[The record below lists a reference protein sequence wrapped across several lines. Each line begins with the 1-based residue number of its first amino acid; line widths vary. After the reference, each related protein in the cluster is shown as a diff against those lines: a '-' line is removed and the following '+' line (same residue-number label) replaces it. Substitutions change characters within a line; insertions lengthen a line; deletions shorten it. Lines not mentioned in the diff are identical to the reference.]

1 VIDIKRNYA
10 EHIVK
15 GSTFIF
21 LISVAATIIGY
32 LTRIFLAR
40 TLTPADYGLVYASL
54 SLFGVLN
61 IFRNMGFSETLRKK
75 IPEYLVKK
83 KYIKIKSSIIL
94 TFIIQFTY
102 MFAIFLLIVVLGP
115 YFSKEIFNSSKGMN
129 AIVLIALSGLVMVI
143 YNIFISAFQGLQKI
157 KLYTMLNLSV
167 YLLRFIFIIIFIPF
181 GVLALPYSY
190 VITAIIIALLS
201 FMLFRYQ
208 FPYIAKAKTRITKQF
223 SKEILY
229 FSTPLMIGY
238 VASSVVTNLDTI
250 LLSFFRSL
258 EEVAL
263 YQVALPMAN
272 ILLLVVGSIT
282 IVLMPLISELWTKKK
297 LKTIRIILGLLTK
310 ALFLII
316 IPLALVL
323 ITFPEN
329 AINML
334 FGEIYLPAVHV
345 LQILSFAMIISTLG
359 YIFSSALIGIGKPIL
374 HTKISFTIMLTNII
388 SNILLIPNFG
398 IFGAAV
404 SMVISNLIGFLL
416 LSRFSIK
423 YTGFSM
429 QWFNMAKIIA
439 GGLLM
444 LAVIS
449 IIKTMLIMNPWIEL
463 IISLLSGFLVYTLF
477 IFLTR
482 AITRDELKLLQ
493 KLNLPIPQFLIRI
506 GNRLLG

>member
-1 VIDIKRNYA
+1 VIKIKNYA

-15 GSTFIF
+15 GSTFVF
-21 LISVAATIIGY
+21 LIAILSNFIGY
-32 LTRIFLAR
+32 LIRIFLAR
-40 TLTPADYGLVYASL
+40 SLTPQDYGLVYAAL
-54 SLFGVLN
+54 SLFGLLN
-61 IFRNMGFSETLRKK
+61 IFRNMGFSDTLRKK

-83 KYIKIKSSIIL
+83 NYVKIKSSIIL

-115 YFSKEIFNSSKGMN
+115 YFSEEIFNSLKGMN
-129 AIVLIALSGLVMVI
+129 VIIFIALSGLLMVI
-143 YNIFISAFQGLQKI
+143 YNILISTFQGLQKI
-157 KLYTMLNLSV
+157 KLYTTLNLFV

-190 VITAIIIALLS
+190 VITAVIISFLS
-201 FMLFRYQ
+201 FILFKYQ
-208 FPYIAKAKTRITKQF
+208 FPNIAQAKIKITRKF
-223 SKEILY
+223 SKEIFY

-238 VASSVVTNLDTI
+238 IASAVVTNIDTV

-263 YQVALPMAN
+263 YQIALPMAN
-272 ILLLVVGSIT
+272 ILLLVVGSVV
-282 IVLMPLISELWTKKK
+282 IVLMPLISELWTKRK

-316 IPLALVL
+316 IPLALIF

-329 AINML
+329 AISML
-334 FGEIYLPAVHV
+334 FGEIYIPASQA
-345 LQILSFAMIISTLG
+345 LQILSVAMIISTMG
-359 YIFSSALIGIGKPIL
+359 YIFSSVIIGIGKPFL
-374 HTKISFTIMLTNII
+374 NTKIAFLVMFA
-388 SNILLIPNFG
+388 NILSNLILIPLFG
-398 IFGAAV
+398 IKGAAV
-404 SMVISNLIGFLL
+404 SMIISNFVGFLL
-416 LSRFSIK
+416 TSIFSIK
-423 YTGFSM
+423 YTGFTM
-429 QWFNMAKIIA
+429 QWFNMAKIVT

-449 IIKTMLIMNPWIEL
+449 IIKTVLIMNPWIEL
-463 IISLLSGFLVYTLF
+463 IISLLSGFFVYTLF

-493 KLNLPIPQFLIRI
+493 KLNLPIPEFLIRI
-506 GNRLLG
+506 GNKLMR